1 MNHLFDLTGKAA
13 LVVGVGGIGR
23 AQALGL
29 AEHGADVAVAD
40 HELARAE
47 KVAQEIRAQGR
58 KTLPMTVDVTQER
71 SVADMVQKTLDAF
84 ARIDVLVNA
93 AGISIRR
100 PDSASFPIDEWQQ
113 VMDVNTRGTLLCCQ
127 AAGQVMIEQGGGKI
141 INMSSVRGRF
151 GAPRGGA
158 AYCASKGAVDSLT
171 RTLACEWARHNVL
184 VNALAPTVVETE
196 FTRAILENP
205 EAVARLKASIPL
217 GRWAM
222 PEDIVGP
229 TLFLAS
235 KASDF
240 VTGQILYVDG
250 GLTTWL

>member
-1 MNHLFDLTGKAA
+1 VDSIFDLKGKVA

-29 AEHGADVAVAD
+29 ARFGADVIVAD
-40 HELARAE
+40 CARARADELAG
-47 KVAQEIRAQGR
+47 EIRALGR
-58 KTLPMTVDVTQER
+58 KTLALAVDVTQEP
-71 SVADMVQKTLDAF
+71 SVIDMVDKAIEVF
-84 ARIDVLVNA
+84 GRIDILVNA
-93 AGISIRR
+93 AGINIRR
-100 PDSASFPIDEWQQ
+100 PDSATFPIDEWQQ
-113 VMDVNTRGTLLCCQ
+113 IMDVNTRGVLLCCQ
-127 AAGQVMIEQGGGKI
+127 AVGRVMIAQGGGKI
-141 INMSSVRGRF
+141 INMSSTRGRY
-151 GAPRGGA
+151 GTRRGCA

-196 FTRAILENP
+196 FTRTILQDPRGAEHLR
-205 EAVARLKASIPL
+205 ATIPL
-217 GRWAM
+217 GRWAQ

-235 KASDF
+235 EASDY

-250 GLTTWL
+250 GLTTSV

>member
-1 MNHLFDLTGKAA
+1 MLNLFDLTGKVA
-13 LVVGVGGIGR
+13 LVVGVGGIGQ

-29 AEHGADVAVAD
+29 AGCGADVVVAD
-40 HELARAE
+40 HELERAE
-47 KVAQEIRAQGR
+47 RAAQEIRAQDP
-58 KTLPMTVDVTQER
+58 KTLAVNVDVTQEQ
-71 SVADMVQKTLDAF
+71 SVTDMVRKTLDVF
-84 ARIDVLVNA
+84 PRIDILVNA

-100 PDSASFPIDEWQQ
+100 PDSASFPVDEWQR
-113 VMDVNTRGTLLCCQ
+113 VMDVNTRGTFLCCQ
-127 AAGQVMIEQGGGKI
+127 AVGQVMIEQGGGKI

-196 FTRAILENP
+196 FTRAILDNP
-205 EAVARLKASIPL
+205 QAAARLQASIPL

-240 VTGQILYVDG
+240 VSGQILYVDG
-250 GLTTWL
+250 GLTSWL

>member
-1 MNHLFDLTGKAA
+1 MESIFDLTGKVA

-29 AEHGADVAVAD
+29 TRYGADVIVAD
-40 HELARAE
+40 YAPERSEKLAG
-47 KVAQEIRAQGR
+47 EIGALGR
-58 KTLPMTVDVTQER
+58 ETLALAVDVTQES
-71 SVADMVQKTLDAF
+71 SVIEMVDGAMAAF
-84 ARIDVLVNA
+84 GRIDILVNA
-93 AGISIRR
+93 AGINIRR
-100 PDSASFPIDEWQQ
+100 PDSATFPIDEWQQ
-113 VMDVNTRGTLLCCQ
+113 IMDVNTRGVLLCCQ
-127 AAGQVMIEQGGGKI
+127 AVGRVMIAQGGGKI
-141 INMSSVRGRF
+141 INLSSTRGRY
-151 GAPRGGA
+151 GTPRGCA

-196 FTRAILENP
+196 FTRMILQDP
-205 EAVARLKASIPL
+205 RAAGHLRSTIPL
-217 GRWAM
+217 GRWAQ

-235 KASDF
+235 GASDY

-250 GLTTWL
+250 GLTTSV

>member
-1 MNHLFDLTGKAA
+1 MESLFDLTGRVA

-23 AQALGL
+23 AQALAL
-29 AEHGADVAVAD
+29 SEQGADVIVAD
-40 HELARAE
+40 CAPE
-47 KVAQEIRAQGR
+47 RAQDAADEIAAHGK
-58 KTLPMTVDVTQER
+58 KTLALAVDVTQES
-71 SVADMVQKTLDAF
+71 SVINMVDEAMEVF
-84 ARIDVLVNA
+84 PRIDVLVNA
-93 AGISIRR
+93 AGINIRR
-100 PDSASFPIDEWQQ
+100 PDSATMSVDEWQR
-113 VMDVNTRGTLLCCQ
+113 VMDVNTRGVLLCCQ
-127 AAGQVMIEQGGGKI
+127 AVGRVMIEQGGGKI

-151 GAPRGGA
+151 GAPRGCA

-171 RTLACEWARHNVL
+171 RTLACEWARYNVL

-196 FTRAILENP
+196 FTRSILENP
-205 EAVARLKASIPL
+205 RGAARLKASIPL
-217 GRWAM
+217 GRWAQ

-250 GLTTWL
+250 GLTVSV